1 MSSHRQASWEVDQV
15 TSDEGESNLR
25 ESLIENRE
33 ASNRKEHRITN
44 KTETLSV
51 ATTTATEPTASLS
64 SSPRSISSSFE
75 SDTKSSHLLDAC
87 FVCALRSDE
96 IEVDACFVCALRS
109 DEIEELEQRLKIL
122 QANQQELEDEI
133 LCLTEEAET
142 KDAEFETLSA
152 LSLTDRKERKER
164 LRLLEDDN
172 AILVSSFND
181 LAEEKTK
188 LEVELQEAEA
198 RTDQRLKMLQTN
210 QQELEDEILCL
221 AEEAE
226 AHAGELESLSAL
238 SLADRNDLQERLRL
252 LEDDKS
258 ILERSFN
265 ACFVCAL
272 RSDEIEE
279 LEQRLK
285 ILQANQQELEDEI
298 LCLTEEAET
307 KDAEFETLSALSLTD
322 RKERK
327 ERLRLLEDD
336 NAILVSSFND
346 LAEEKTK
353 LEVELQEAEARTDQ
367 RLKMLQTNQQELED
381 EILCLTEEAE
391 AHAGEFEILS
401 ALSLADRNDLQ
412 ERLRLL
418 QDDKSIL
425 ERSFNNLAAE
435 KANLEVKLREA
446 ASRATRTQTLMVAP
460 PAVNTHKNGTNLLK
474 DRIQELVR
482 EKAAIACHYDNALH
496 TTKKHVVQKETQIQR
511 IQIEALEES
520 TMCNQLREE
529 RTVMLAQVES
539 LSLLAARRLT
549 EKEEADAR
557 LLTFHHKMRKET
569 DYYEKGINAYETEL
583 ESLVLTIAKT
593 EANNSNLVAQLES
606 PSSLSASTLA
616 DKAKA
621 ETILKT
627 WLEQMRE
634 ETDCYKASIKAYE
647 TELESLEKKNSGTAE
662 AERKPVEGETSKV
675 SVQAE
680 SPSPFAAGSQTKK
693 EEADTL
699 QEKMCV
705 QTDPHEISTKRGE
718 LESLE
723 VEVMANGVWLRK
735 AANHLTEFSEL
746 VLSKKGRSKGL
757 RLGKRYQGKERP
769 HCSSASTS
777 SWQYAYVLWTLALL
791 LIYLIVRNS
800 HVF

>member
-221 AEEAE
+221 A
-226 AHAGELESLSAL
+226 
-238 SLADRNDLQERLRL
+238 
-252 LEDDKS
+252 
-258 ILERSFN
+258 
-265 ACFVCAL
+265 
-272 RSDEIEE
+272 
-279 LEQRLK
+279 
-285 ILQANQQELEDEI
+285 
-298 LCLTEEAET
+298 
-307 KDAEFETLSALSLTD
+307 
-322 RKERK
+322 
-327 ERLRLLEDD
+327 
-336 NAILVSSFND
+336 
-346 LAEEKTK
+346 
-353 LEVELQEAEARTDQ
+353 
-367 RLKMLQTNQQELED
+367 
-381 EILCLTEEAE
+381 EEAE

-693 EEADTL
+693 DEADTL